1 MGQSPAPDSREAAAL
16 GFYSRRAS
24 LPGVISNGDL
34 LGGDPLS
41 TPQRGSGSGSSG
53 SGGGGSISALKLRTA
68 AISSEGEGLLS
79 ASSSPRCAG
88 WARYRH
94 HASARSPSV

>member
-16 GFYSRRAS
+16 GFYSRRVS

-34 LGGDPLS
+34 LGGDPLG

-53 SGGGGSISALKLRTA
+53 GGSTSALKLRTA

-79 ASSSPRCAG
+79 ASSSPR
-88 WARYRH
+88 
-94 HASARSPSV
+94 